1 MSNPTQQPLIQ
12 EGGSTVTY
20 TQDLQDGTFMGTY
33 PATSQTG
40 GKKHKSRKGM
50 KKRSGKKAK
59 KRTLKKKGKR
69 TSLKKKASKRKRQR
83 GKK

>member
-1 MSNPTQQPLIQ
+1 MSDPTQQQPTVQTVQ

-40 GKKHKSRKGM
+40 GKKRRAKKSIKSR
-50 KKRSGKKAK
+50 SSKKAW
-59 KRTLKKKGKR
+59 RR
-69 TSLKKKASKRKRQR
+69 FWR
-83 GKK
+83 